1 MNRLRMLAVALA
13 VLTLGTSS
21 ATCQTWQPLTNQP
34 SFSPGAVLLLTDGTV
49 LAHSEPNCLNCTSTD
64 YNSWYKL
71 TPDSSGSYVHGAWT
85 QVASPTGYAP
95 LYFGS
100 VVLPNGH
107 VVVEGGEYDCSSGTC
122 NAAWTNQ
129 GAIYD
134 PVKNG
139 WTSVAPPTGWKTIG
153 DAQSV
158 ILPNGTYMQADCCTK
173 DGTAA
178 GLLLGLLAS
187 RVLALVVCQATPR
200 DPMVLAGAVLAMALM
215 GLLATSI
222 PTRRALSVDP
232 MILLREE

>member
-1 MNRLRMLAVALA
+1 MW
-13 VLTLGTSS
+13 SS
-21 ATCQTWQPLTNQP
+21 RVENTTA
-34 SFSPGAVLLLTDGTV
+34 
-49 LAHSEPNCLNCTSTD
+49 
-64 YNSWYKL
+64 
-71 TPDSSGSYVHGAWT
+71 
-85 QVASPTGYAP
+85 QV
-95 LYFGS
+95 
-100 VVLPNGH
+100 
-107 VVVEGGEYDCSSGTC
+107 E
-122 NAAWTNQ
+122 AAMPPWTNQ